1 LNRFRK
7 IYDEPIVYLIDYS
20 DLKVSEMVEL
30 LHEAKKMMLEKSLKC
45 CLISVFNDKNFATPL
60 FMREAEKVAS
70 NVDHL
75 IQHQAIV
82 GLNSTKKIIL
92 KGFNLLLNRDYKS
105 FDSMEEALQHLLQL
119 APSKD
124 NQQ

>member
-1 LNRFRK
+1 MNRFRK

-30 LHEAKKMMLEKSLKC
+30 LHEAENMMLEKSLKC
-45 CLISVFNDKNFATPL
+45 CLISVFNDRNFATPL
-60 FMREAEKVAS
+60 FMREAEKVTLD
-70 NVDHL
+70 VDHL

-105 FDSMEEALQHLLQL
+105 FDSMDDALQYLLQL
-119 APSKD
+119 TPPKD

>member
-1 LNRFRK
+1 MNRFRK

-20 DLKVSEMVEL
+20 DLKVSEMVDL

-45 CLISVFNDKNFATPL
+45 CLISVFNDRNFATPS
-60 FMREAEKVAS
+60 FMREAEKVTLD
-70 NVDHL
+70 VDHL

-105 FDSMEEALQHLLQL
+105 FDSMDDALQYLLQL
-119 APSKD
+119 TPPKD

>member
-1 LNRFRK
+1 MNRFRK

>member
-1 LNRFRK
+1 MNRFRK

-70 NVDHL
+70 NV
-75 IQHQAIV
+75 
-82 GLNSTKKIIL
+82 
-92 KGFNLLLNRDYKS
+92 
-105 FDSMEEALQHLLQL
+105 
-119 APSKD
+119 
-124 NQQ
+124 

>member
-1 LNRFRK
+1 MNRFRK

-20 DLKVSEMVEL
+20 DLKVSEMVDL
-30 LHEAKKMMLEKSLKC
+30 LHEAENMMLEKSLKC
-45 CLISVFNDKNFATPL
+45 CLISVFNDRNFATPL

-105 FDSMEEALQHLLQL
+105 FDSMDDALQYLLQL
-119 APSKD
+119 TPPKD

>member
-1 LNRFRK
+1 MNRFRK

-92 KGFNLLLNRDYKS
+92 KGFNLLLNRHIYRRMIATLSNRHKYR
-105 FDSMEEALQHLLQL
+105 
-119 APSKD
+119 
-124 NQQ
+124 

>member
-1 LNRFRK
+1 
-7 IYDEPIVYLIDYS
+7 
-20 DLKVSEMVEL
+20 MVEL